1 MMRLGD
7 LIICLLAVS
16 LNDSP
21 NFKGGVN
28 NGGRSIVKRE
38 ILACLGLNLTLMD
51 RKLSIRLKP
60 PLNVFTMFA
69 PEVQALHSRLES
81 HESQSGQGAMEALY
95 AENEIWGE

>member
-38 ILACLGLNLTLMD
+38 ILACLGLNLMKVNQD
-51 RKLSIRLKP
+51 K
-60 PLNVFTMFA
+60 
-69 PEVQALHSRLES
+69 
-81 HESQSGQGAMEALY
+81 G
-95 AENEIWGE
+95 

>member
-1 MMRLGD
+1 M
-7 LIICLLAVS
+7 
-16 LNDSP
+16 
-21 NFKGGVN
+21 
-28 NGGRSIVKRE
+28 KRE
-38 ILACLGLNLTLMD
+38 ILACLGSNLILLD